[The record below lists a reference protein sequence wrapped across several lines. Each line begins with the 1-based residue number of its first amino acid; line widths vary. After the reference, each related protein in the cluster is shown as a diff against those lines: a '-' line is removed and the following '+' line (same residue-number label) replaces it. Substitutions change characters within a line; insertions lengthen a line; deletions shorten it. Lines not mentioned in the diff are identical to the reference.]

1 MVVEDGTL
9 DVVGGSRRATVLR
22 MLQGIWGHATVR
34 APCHLFAPTDPKVA
48 SRFRAKDTQTNG
60 TGILFHGRQQEAWH
74 MGKPLFRCAQEWCD
88 CLNEPVPQDSSS
100 IEADAGTVPNRSLDA
115 CGPVNCEAGHLDMP
129 LKKAGTTYS
138 AGNEQN
144 DSCQDTL
151 PAIPK
156 FMQPQVEAEFSTSI
170 RKTERVESFELEAQP
185 SAQSKDSQEGSAAVH
200 GMDTVVCCM
209 WLQGKCWKQG
219 NHRHGRKLFLH
230 EDVPGMA
237 CGFGDQCL
245 YQHYKYRVVPNA
257 DTAEG
262 SSTAQV
268 PHGQSCVETGH
279 ETLDPR
285 VLQVGMVVFMASLW
299 SEFGEVIEIS
309 HDSIKAAA
317 PIKVCDVWSR
327 KTAWF
332 SIDSLQVPDYS
343 SLSPGLRVTVI
354 CEDKNF
360 LCEILQ
366 ISDEVSRARAPVHV
380 SYNGYTKA
388 DAEWVGADRLRSKA
402 LKYVH
407 PRFPS
412 EFQEHALSSRNSQDC
427 GLLVNCKNAFVCCMW
442 LEGRCNWK
450 GEHWL
455 GQRRFLH
462 EDVPGMA
469 CGFGDQCLYQH
480 YKYRVVPNADT
491 AEGSSSTQVPRGQ
504 SCVETGHETLDPR
517 VLQVGMVVFMASL
530 WSEFGEVIEISHD
543 SIKAAAPIKVCDV
556 WSRKTAWFS
565 IDSLQVPDYSS
576 LSPGLRVTVI
586 CEDKNFLCEILQ
598 ISDEVSRAR
607 APVHVSYNG
616 YTKADAE
623 WVGADRLRSKA
634 LKYVH
639 PRFPSEFQ
647 VDAGP
652 KAHSRASDHGGA
664 AVATREETFVCCL
677 WLEGKCWHEC
687 EHWLGKKLFLHEDV
701 PGLACGFGD
710 KCTYLH
716 HKNRRIP
723 ARDTTEGLVWKPLL
737 CDESCADASA
747 ESLHH
752 LVLQVGMLVFFHSGP
767 KPECGKVIEISHDS
781 NEAAAPIKVCGV
793 WSQKTAWFAIDRLQ
807 VPDYYSSLELGM
819 RVNVVCKDRS
829 YVCKIIEIS
838 YEVSRASAPVR
849 VSYHGS
855 TSAEDEWVGADRLR
869 AKALKYVQPRF
880 PSRLQLETQPAM
892 QISSAENCGLPL
904 PGKNLQS
911 SDTSLAAFEFPA
923 SARPEQFVHTES
935 TNQVHSGGEA
945 VIAPAFRSCDSLPWH
960 AEIDE
965 DAIILDRAIEAV
977 AMALKEEGQG
987 GPRQRLLEQ
996 ALGPLAAS
1004 SLVGC
1009 VLAQHGW
1016 TGSHFSLAPEL
1027 QKLYDHLVK
1036 TRSDLFE
1043 GGSSC
1048 AGVDYDS
1055 DAELPAE
1062 ASEVF
1067 LEVENDAASSCAMQ
1081 ADSLDEIIDRQQN
1094 TINKLTGTLICGTFR
1109 CVAASSEG
1117 KLKHCGEVIVERGPA
1132 PLLGCKVRIPA
1143 GKSRGNAW
1151 DCDRCYVRILVA
1163 AVSVL

>member
-1 MVVEDGTL
+1 MESKPSWIQAWLASLDPILGIYADKFDDFGYNSENILSQAAKEDLEADLAEMSIKKPHGRMIVKHHAKLQEAAAETPSPLRAQISSQGTWEAILQELIPCLTDVVDFQHLGMKLSCPSGKFTSKSQCADYLRKDLPLAQELGTRRKVFIPIMCLRWAQGKIHGQMVFTSGDFKDRQDLSMHPDRSIFELLVDLATGRQSVADIEPLEVVVEDGTL

-268 PHGQSCVETGH
+268 PH
-279 ETLDPR
+279 
-285 VLQVGMVVFMASLW
+285 
-299 SEFGEVIEIS
+299 
-309 HDSIKAAA
+309 
-317 PIKVCDVWSR
+317 
-327 KTAWF
+327 
-332 SIDSLQVPDYS
+332 
-343 SLSPGLRVTVI
+343 
-354 CEDKNF
+354 
-360 LCEILQ
+360 
-366 ISDEVSRARAPVHV
+366 
-380 SYNGYTKA
+380 
-388 DAEWVGADRLRSKA
+388 
-402 LKYVH
+402 
-407 PRFPS
+407 
-412 EFQEHALSSRNSQDC
+412 
-427 GLLVNCKNAFVCCMW
+427 
-442 LEGRCNWK
+442 
-450 GEHWL
+450 
-455 GQRRFLH
+455 
-462 EDVPGMA
+462 
-469 CGFGDQCLYQH
+469 
-480 YKYRVVPNADT
+480 
-491 AEGSSSTQVPRGQ
+491 GQ